1 MSDIKRYGAEGGVGQ
16 GKQHM
21 PFSRAVE
28 ADGWLFMA
36 VLKHARSRSGKK
48 ATLDTF
54 VDCAA
59 YASLEGECVMRNGGV
74 S

>member
-28 ADGWLFMA
+28 AL
-36 VLKHARSRSGKK
+36 
-48 ATLDTF
+48 
-54 VDCAA
+54 
-59 YASLEGECVMRNGGV
+59 SLIHI
-74 S
+74 